1 MIWKKPVD
9 LQSLNEW
16 HQNTMQQHIG
26 IQFTEIGDD
35 YIKATMP
42 VDNRTK
48 QPMGLLHGGASV
60 ALAESLGSVAS
71 VLCVDP
77 EKQTVVGLEINANHI
92 KKIEVLTHEHY
103 LGPLVLHGAILLSTY
118 NGDLGGFEINT
129 ENASIN
135 YEGLQLKREFYSP
148 GYETQIARESRVPD
162 QRSVLYWN
170 ASQQINAQSN
180 TPIQFY
186 TSDLSGEFEV
196 VVEGISKD
204 GVAGSAVYRFVVEE
218 NN

>member
-1 MIWKKPVD
+1 MIWKKPID

-92 KKIEVLTHEHY
+92 KTAKEGFVTGITKPIH
-103 LGPLVLHGAILLSTY
+103 LGRSTQVWEIRIYNEAEQLVCISRITNAILEHKKAAT
-118 NGDLGGFEINT
+118 
-129 ENASIN
+129 
-135 YEGLQLKREFYSP
+135 
-148 GYETQIARESRVPD
+148 
-162 QRSVLYWN
+162 
-170 ASQQINAQSN
+170 
-180 TPIQFY
+180 
-186 TSDLSGEFEV
+186 
-196 VVEGISKD
+196 
-204 GVAGSAVYRFVVEE
+204 
-218 NN
+218 

>member
-1 MIWKKPVD
+1 MIWKKPID

-26 IQFTEIGDD
+26 ILFTEIGDD

-92 KKIEVLTHEHY
+92 KTAKEGFVTGIAKPIH
-103 LGPLVLHGAILLSTY
+103 LGRSTQVWEIRIYNEAEQLVCISRITNAILEHKKTA
-118 NGDLGGFEINT
+118 T
-129 ENASIN
+129 
-135 YEGLQLKREFYSP
+135 
-148 GYETQIARESRVPD
+148 
-162 QRSVLYWN
+162 
-170 ASQQINAQSN
+170 
-180 TPIQFY
+180 
-186 TSDLSGEFEV
+186 
-196 VVEGISKD
+196 
-204 GVAGSAVYRFVVEE
+204 
-218 NN
+218 

>member
-1 MIWKKPVD
+1 MIWKKPID

-26 IQFTEIGDD
+26 IQFTEIGKD

-42 VDNRTK
+42 VDHRTK

-92 KKIEVLTHEHY
+92 KTAKEGIVTGITKPIH
-103 LGPLVLHGAILLSTY
+103 LGQSTQVWEIRIYNEAEQLVCISRITNAIL
-118 NGDLGGFEINT
+118 EH
-129 ENASIN
+129 
-135 YEGLQLKREFYSP
+135 K
-148 GYETQIARESRVPD
+148 
-162 QRSVLYWN
+162 
-170 ASQQINAQSN
+170 
-180 TPIQFY
+180 
-186 TSDLSGEFEV
+186 
-196 VVEGISKD
+196 K
-204 GVAGSAVYRFVVEE
+204 SAT
-218 NN
+218 